1 MSDGA
6 WLPPVTPQP
15 PESGTGMARLTAQR
29 VEADKDGAVAERE
42 QVRVHPGP
50 FCCPRP
56 TARQPGAEHSDVAA
70 THVPAMSLFS

>member
-6 WLPPVTPQP
+6 WLPPLTPQP
-15 PESGTGMARLTAQR
+15 PEAGTGMARLTAQR
-29 VEADKDGAVAERE
+29 VEADKDGAVAETE
-42 QVRVHPGP
+42 RVCAPPGP